1 MTTRTLITG
10 HKGFVGTAIT
20 AALKSAGH
28 HVDGYDIKDGAWAD
42 CRGVFADDAK
52 KPYDLIV
59 HCAAVVGGRLTISHE
74 PLAVAVDLALDSDM
88 FRWAA
93 RGNAA
98 RVVYFSS
105 SAAYPSHLQV
115 PGRHMHEDDISL
127 VGRTVGVPD
136 MTYGWAKLTGEMLA
150 CHARDQG
157 VIVHVLRPFS
167 GYGETQDVSYPFA
180 AFIERAKRR
189 ADPFDIWGDG
199 NQARDFIHLSD
210 IINAVKAAVDTDTQ
224 QPINIGWGRPTSFNT
239 LAAMVTHAAGY
250 DPKFRYHPTKPT
262 GPQWRVAD
270 TTRMTKLYVPRVTL
284 EEGIAR
290 SLNA

>member
-1 MTTRTLITG
+1 MSRALVTG

-20 AALKSAGH
+20 AALKHDGH
-28 HVDGYDIKDGAWAD
+28 HVDGCDIKDGSWAD
-42 CRGVFADDAK
+42 CRGIFADDAK
-52 KPYDLIV
+52 EPYDLIV
-59 HCAAVVGGRLTISHE
+59 HCAAVVGGRLTISGD

-93 RGNAA
+93 RGNAK

-115 PGRHMHEDDISL
+115 PGRHMWEDDINLCS
-127 VGRTVGVPD
+127 RTLGVPD

-150 CHARDQG
+150 GHARDRG

-199 NQARDFIHLSD
+199 DQARDFIHLND
-210 IINAVKAAVDTDTQ
+210 IVGATRAVMAANDQLPLNV
-224 QPINIGWGRPTSFNT
+224 GWGRPTSFNV
-239 LAAMVTHAAGY
+239 LAAMITNAVGY
-250 DPKFRYHPTKPT
+250 DPKYKHHVAQPT

-270 TTRMTKLYVPRVTL
+270 TTRLQRIYKPTIAL

-290 SLNA
+290 SLGK